1 MRFCVLKRDFRLF
14 LRCLLPAAAL
24 TMVFTVVCVAAAFVG
39 VKGAGSA
46 YTPVKAAVVNG
57 EDSLVSRLAVN
68 TIAGTD
74 YISPLMD
81 VSVCD
86 FDEAMEGLRAGELA
100 AVIVLPEG
108 TVDGILSGKD
118 TRGTIWLSPA
128 AAAHADVVASMASF
142 GELLL
147 AAGQYGIFSG
157 QQLIWSHGLDARFQ
171 EMFLKEYNT
180 RLLGEALNA
189 QNRYFDLRITDY
201 ADTNLS
207 AEGWYAA
214 CWLALLLLLTAMFFS
229 RLYTADLKKPI
240 LCRLRGLGVT
250 DGAFLAGKVL
260 LPLGFQLLL
269 LVAALIAAGKLTGL
283 SVRVGSLLA
292 GIGGVLLAVIIGG
305 FTVMAFDHG
314 IPILAAVSLGGLLL
328 CGGILPRQVLPE
340 AVRTLGSVTPF
351 GAVLGFL
358 TPVFGGKLSL
368 LPCLAAPVYAVVLTV
383 LVFCRLRRVRTGGAV
398 V

>member
-14 LRCLLPAAAL
+14 LCCLLPAAAL
-24 TMVFTVVCVAAAFVG
+24 TVVFSVVCVAAALVG
-39 VKGAGSA
+39 IKGAGAA

-57 EDSLVSRLAVN
+57 EDSLLSRLAVN

-74 YISPLMD
+74 YIAPLME
-81 VSVCD
+81 VSVCGL
-86 FDEAMEGLRAGELA
+86 DEAMEGLQAGELA
-100 AVIVLPEG
+100 AVILLPEG
-108 TVDGILSGKD
+108 TVDGILSGTD

-128 AAAHADVVASMASF
+128 AAAHADVVAGVASF

-157 QQLIWSHGLDARFQ
+157 QQLIWSQELDARFQ
-171 EMFLKEYNT
+171 ADFLKTYNA
-180 RLLGEALNA
+180 RLLGEAINA
-189 QNRYFDLRITDY
+189 QDRYFDLRVTDY

-214 CWLALLLLLTAMFFS
+214 CWLALLLLLTALFFS

-240 LCRLRGLGVT
+240 LCRLRGLGMR

-260 LPLGFQLLL
+260 FPLGFQLVLFTAVL
-269 LVAALIAAGKLTGL
+269 AAVGRLTGL
-283 SVRVGSLLA
+283 SVNGGSLLT
-292 GIGGVLLAVIIGG
+292 GIGGVLLAVVIGG
-305 FTVMAFDHG
+305 ATVMAFDHG

-328 CGGILPRQVLPE
+328 CGGILPRQLLPE
-340 AVRTLGSVTPF
+340 LVRTVGSVTPF

-358 TPVFGGKLSL
+358 MPVFGGELSM
-368 LPCLAAPVYAVVLTV
+368 LPCLAAAVYAGVLTV
-383 LVFCRLRRVRTGGAV
+383 LVFCRLWRVRTGGAAV
-398 V
+398 